1 MLVKNISQRRYIHNE
16 VLLDAGATKEIPA
29 EICKIWLKT
38 GDIVKVDDGSKDDEI
53 ARLKAENARL
63 KAQAQSETVS
73 ELEEL
78 KVRAKELKIKG
89 FARMSVDTLKE
100 RIEEAEKLLAGE

>member
-38 GDIVKVDDGSKDDEI
+38 GDIVKVDDGSKDEEI

-63 KAQAQSETVS
+63 KAQSEEPLS
-73 ELEEL
+73 DEL
-78 KVRAKELKIKG
+78 KAKAKELKIKG

-100 RIEEAEKLLAGE
+100 RIKEAEELLASE